1 MSGSIIADE
10 IDREYRMKQY
20 YQNKKKRQSCKN
32 KDCEECKYKKICI
45 DREV

>member
-1 MSGSIIADE
+1 MSYIADE

-20 YQNKKKRQSCKN
+20 YQNKKKKQGCS
-32 KDCEECKYKKICI
+32 KDCKECKYNKVCI